1 MADKT
6 TFTEI
11 EDKLSLCDILDLH
24 EALDIQEELNA
35 IMNKPR
41 TK

>member
-11 EDKLSLCDILDLH
+11 EEKLSLCDILDLH
-24 EALDIQEELNA
+24 EALDIQEEINA
-35 IMNKPR
+35 HANRPR
-41 TK
+41 K